1 MDFGF
6 NFSPRMLFMKKQ
18 QFARVLALS
27 SVALLVACGGGGGG
41 GGAGT
46 TTLNGV
52 ALKGPLNAA
61 IACADENE
69 DGICQSGEPQV
80 RTASDGT
87 FTLSLTKSVPILVV
101 TDASTKDDRGNAM
114 AEGTVLKA
122 PAGST
127 VVSVATTMI
136 AAGATNDQVATA
148 LGYPS
153 GTDFKTLN
161 PFKTGGT
168 AADKYKFETSAM
180 QVYTAISA
188 IASGASTGASSNAAF
203 DNAFKALADK
213 AKVAS
218 GSIDLSTSSEL
229 DDLVTKTKTKMT
241 GVTGFDDTKFEAAR
255 ADLKNAVANVNTKIR
270 ATTVDNFQS
279 SDTSS
284 LYAIATK
291 SVSDQ
296 ITSRIKDDAPVT
308 LAASGADFDAVLAE
322 QKKVA
327 STTVAKVSDMV
338 GFWEGTLANTNASAI
353 LLSDGVAWVVVNDT
367 EPRVI
372 KATLKVNG
380 GMLSGSGASYP
391 TGSATKTAVSMS
403 ASLDGAKLVG
413 SVTDTKRTAFELSA
427 PNASP
432 YATAATLASFAKTW
446 TTVSAGRTI
455 AWTFSDAGILTG
467 SSVTTGCTYTGKL
480 SLRSEAKAIVD
491 AQVVE
496 KCDGLS
502 DVTLNGIAYINS
514 TSHAVFTLLSTSGA
528 VLLRF

>member
-1 MDFGF
+1 
-6 NFSPRMLFMKKQ
+6 MLFMKKQ

-61 IACADENE
+61 IACADDNE
-69 DGICQSGEPQV
+69 DGVCQGSEPQV
-80 RTASDGT
+80 RTAADGT

-161 PFKTGGT
+161 PFKAGSST
-168 AADKYKFETSAM
+168 ADKYKFETSAM

-188 IASGASTGASSNAAF
+188 IASGASSTGASSNAAF

-241 GVTGFDDTKFEAAR
+241 GVTGFDATKFETAR

-270 ATTVDNFQS
+270 ATTEANFQS

-296 ITSRIKDDAPVT
+296 ITSRVKDDVPVT
-308 LAASGADFDAVLAE
+308 LAASGAEFEAALAE
-322 QKKVA
+322 QKKVT
-327 STTVAKVSDMV
+327 STTVAKVADMV
-338 GFWEGTLANTNASAI
+338 GFWEGTFGSLNTSAVV
-353 LLSDGVAWVVVNDT
+353 LGDGETWVIVNDT
-367 EPRVI
+367 VPRVI
-372 KATLKVNG
+372 KASLKVNG
-380 GMLSGSGASYP
+380 GVLSGGGASYP
-391 TGSATKTAVSMS
+391 VGNNTKMGFSMT
-403 ASLDGAKLVG
+403 ASLDNSQLTGSLTNASKRETFAWSAVNASTYATEAKL
-413 SVTDTKRTAFELSA
+413 A
-427 PNASP
+427 N
-432 YATAATLASFAKTW
+432 FAKTW
-446 TTVSAGRTI
+446 TTVSSGRTI
-455 AWTFSDAGILTG
+455 AWTFSDAGKLTG
-467 SSVTTGCTYTGKL
+467 SSVTTGCTYSGQL
-480 SLRSEAKAIVD
+480 SLRDERKAIVK
-491 AQVVE
+491 ATVVE
-496 KCDGLS
+496 KCDGAS
-502 DVTLNGIAYINS
+502 DLQFDGIAYINS
-514 TSHAVFTLLSTSGA
+514 ASQAVFTLLSTSGA